1 MTDVIPC
8 LYAAMLIGIST
19 AVAAVIGFW
28 AGRMREQLALLEI
41 LRPET

>member
-1 MTDVIPC
+1 VIPC